1 MSARRARIEF
11 GRWTFF
17 IIGVAINSFGIALI
31 TKGALGTSAISSP
44 AYVLSLHFPFTLG
57 QGTFVMNTLFIVAQ
71 MLLLRK
77 DFKPFQILQLAVN
90 VVFSAAIDISM
101 GMLWWLNPQ
110 GVIEGLLAVVA
121 GSAILGFGVA
131 VEVAPNVLVV
141 PGEGIVRAISIVT
154 HKRLGSVKR
163 VFDCSL
169 VLLAVVFSL
178 TLFGCL
184 RGVGAGTI
192 ISAFI
197 VGGFVNFY
205 NKHVPLIGFIV
216 NLRIHAD
223 ELKHKEAAAKIA
235 S

>member
-1 MSARRARIEF
+1 
-11 GRWTFF
+11 
-17 IIGVAINSFGIALI
+17 
-31 TKGALGTSAISSP
+31 
-44 AYVLSLHFPFTLG
+44 
-57 QGTFVMNTLFIVAQ
+57 
-71 MLLLRK
+71 
-77 DFKPFQILQLAVN
+77 
-90 VVFSAAIDISM
+90 M
-101 GMLWWLNPQ
+101 GMLWWLNLQ